1 MDVISNN
8 YWSNDEDEED
18 NEHEEVQDR
27 KANDSS
33 PTELRLLK
41 RVNGRPDLT
50 TRNLGQ
56 QAVYQKL
63 NLVSKG
69 AYLGLSQNSITEW
82 NLST

>member
-1 MDVISNN
+1 VDVISNN
-8 YWSNDEDEED
+8 HWSNDEDEED

-27 KANDSS
+27 KANNSS

-41 RVNGRPDLT
+41 RVNRRPDLT
-50 TRNLGQ
+50 TRNWSQ
-56 QAVYQKL
+56 QEVYQKL
-63 NLVSKG
+63 DRVSKG